1 MKPTEKKEPINI
13 FSRMMGST
21 RYAVLL
27 AVFGIF
33 VGSMALLISSTFEM
47 IVAVWDRLTGA
58 VDPSDVELRIVLIE
72 VVDTVLVATVL
83 YMIAIGLYQ
92 LFVDSS
98 ISLPSWLQTH
108 SLNDLELRLAGM
120 SVTVV
125 AVIFV
130 TVALESH
137 GTTDILGFGLAAAAV
152 IIGLSLFIYVE
163 GRRGSHDT
171 NESKDH
177 QDDQFK
183 KRVL

>member
-1 MKPTEKKEPINI
+1 MKPTRQEESPKLLA
-13 FSRMMGST
+13 RMMGST
-21 RYAVLL
+21 RYAILL

-33 VGSMALLISSTFEM
+33 VGSVSLLISSTFEM
-47 IVAVWDRLTGA
+47 IIAVWETLAGSRDVG
-58 VDPSDVELRIVLIE
+58 DVELRIVLIE

-98 ISLPSWLQTH
+98 ISLPSWLQTR

-137 GTTDILGFGLAAAAV
+137 GNTNILGFGLATAA
-152 IIGLSLFIYVE
+152 IIVALSLFIYIE
-163 GRRGSHDT
+163 GKHGSH
-171 NESKDH
+171 EDH
-177 QDDQFK
+177 
-183 KRVL
+183 

>member
-1 MKPTEKKEPINI
+1 MKPTRQDESPKL
-13 FSRMMGST
+13 FARMMGST
-21 RYAVLL
+21 RYAILL

-33 VGSMALLISSTFEM
+33 VGSVSLLISSTFEM
-47 IVAVWDRLTGA
+47 IIAVWETLAGPGDVG
-58 VDPSDVELRIVLIE
+58 DVELRIVLIE

-83 YMIAIGLYQ
+83 YVIAIGLYQ

-98 ISLPSWLQTH
+98 ISLPGWLQTH

-137 GTTDILGFGLAAAAV
+137 GNTNILGFGLATAA
-152 IIGLSLFIYVE
+152 IIVALSLFIYIE
-163 GRRGSHDT
+163 GKHGSH
-171 NESKDH
+171 EDH
-177 QDDQFK
+177 
-183 KRVL
+183 